1 MGKRFP
7 VRERSRLRRRMHATG
22 RLDIGGSFPLKERMT
37 SYIALLRGVNVG
49 GNKLV
54 AMAELRDL
62 LAGLDCADA
71 RTLLQSGNVVFRSA
85 DVSPAALEK
94 RLEAEALRA
103 LGLRTT
109 FFVRDAACWGE
120 IIAGN
125 PFHEEAARDPS
136 HLLVMLFKNAPQAAA
151 VESLR
156 AAIQGPEVVHVTE
169 RRAYITYPEGIGR
182 SRLTSTLIDAKLGTR
197 GTGRNWNTVL
207 KLDALVRA

>member
-1 MGKRFP
+1 
-7 VRERSRLRRRMHATG
+7 
-22 RLDIGGSFPLKERMT
+22 MT

-62 LAGLDCADA
+62 LAGLDCVDA
-71 RTLLQSGNVVFRSA
+71 RTLLQSGNAVFRSA
-85 DVSPAALEK
+85 ERSAAALEQ
-94 RLEAEALRA
+94 RLEAEALRR

-109 FFVRDAACWGE
+109 FFVRDADEWAE

-125 PFHEEAARDPS
+125 PFHEEAVRDPS
-136 HLLVMLFKNAPQAAA
+136 HLLVMLFKDSPQAAA
-151 VESLR
+151 VEALR
-156 AAIQGPEVVHVTE
+156 AAVEGPEILHAAA
-169 RRAYITYPEGIGR
+169 RRAYITYPDGIGR
-182 SRLTSTLIDAKLGTR
+182 SRLTHTLIDAKLGTR